1 MQYLKLANG
10 VEIPKIGYGV
20 FQVGKEDAPR
30 CVREAIE
37 TGYRHID
44 TAQSYFNEAEV
55 GQGIKDSGIDRKNL
69 FLTTKVWISNYGY
82 ENTLESIDVS
92 LKKLGTDYL
101 DLVLL
106 HQPFSDTY
114 GAWRALEKLYKD
126 GVIRAIGVSNF
137 YPDRLADEI
146 APMVNQVET
155 NPLNQQIEAHK
166 NMLKRGVAHEAWAPF
181 GEGMQNMFSN
191 PTLAKIGETHGKSVA
206 QVILRWLTQRDI
218 IALPKSTHKERME
231 ENLNIFDFC
240 LTDDEMKTIAGLDTK
255 TSLFFHHDTPEA
267 VDRFVGYVKARA
279 GRE

>member
-1 MQYLKLANG
+1 MEYVKLVNG

-20 FQVGKEDAPR
+20 FQISKDDAPR

-44 TAQSYFNEAEV
+44 TAQSYFNETEV
-55 GQGIKDSGIDRKNL
+55 GQGIKDSGIDRKEL
-69 FLTTKVWISNYGY
+69 FLTTKIWISNYGY
-82 ENTLESIDVS
+82 ENTLKSVDVS

-137 YPDRLADEI
+137 YPDRLADMVAFNEI

-155 NPLNQQIEAHK
+155 NPINQQIEAHE
-166 NMLKRGVAHEAWAPF
+166 NMVKRGVVQEAWAPF

-191 PTLAKIGETHGKSVA
+191 PTLDKIGEAHGKSVA
-206 QVILRWLTQRDI
+206 QVILRWLPQRDI
-218 IALPKSTHKERME
+218 VALPKSTHKERME
-231 ENLNIFDFC
+231 ENLDAIY
-240 LTDDEMKTIAGLDTK
+240 K
-255 TSLFFHHDTPEA
+255 SL
-267 VDRFVGYVKARA
+267 KK
-279 GRE
+279 

>member
-1 MQYLKLANG
+1 M
-10 VEIPKIGYGV
+10 
-20 FQVGKEDAPR
+20 
-30 CVREAIE
+30 
-37 TGYRHID
+37 
-44 TAQSYFNEAEV
+44 
-55 GQGIKDSGIDRKNL
+55 
-69 FLTTKVWISNYGY
+69 
-82 ENTLESIDVS
+82 
-92 LKKLGTDYL
+92 
-101 DLVLL
+101 
-106 HQPFSDTY
+106 
-114 GAWRALEKLYKD
+114 
-126 GVIRAIGVSNF
+126 IRAIGVSNF
-137 YPDRLADEI
+137 YPDRLADMVAFNEI

-191 PTLAKIGETHGKSVA
+191 PTLAKIGEAHGKSVA
-206 QVILRWLTQRDI
+206 QVILRWLIQRDI